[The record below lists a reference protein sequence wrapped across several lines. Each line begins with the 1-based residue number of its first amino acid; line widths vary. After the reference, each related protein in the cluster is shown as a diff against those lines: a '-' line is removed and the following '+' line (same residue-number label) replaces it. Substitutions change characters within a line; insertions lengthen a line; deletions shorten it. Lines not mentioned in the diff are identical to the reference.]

1 MADGTSSSVSGKGS
15 VPSSPSIPL
24 SSVLD
29 VSMSH
34 VICSVRSITKK
45 LSLRQPFQP
54 FSTFCVFQNLD
65 TGKMI
70 KW

>member
-34 VICSVRSITKK
+34 VTCSVRSITKK
-45 LSLRQPFQP
+45 LSVRQPFQP
-54 FSTFCVFQNLD
+54 FSNLLCLSESGHREND
-65 TGKMI
+65 
-70 KW
+70 